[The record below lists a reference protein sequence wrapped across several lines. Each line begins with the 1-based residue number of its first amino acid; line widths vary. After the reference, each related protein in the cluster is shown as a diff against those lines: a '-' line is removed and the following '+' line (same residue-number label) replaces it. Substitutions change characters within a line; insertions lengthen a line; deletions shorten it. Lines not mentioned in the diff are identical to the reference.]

1 MLKSPREEHRFSY
14 KLLFPYSNNEAKY
27 EALVVGLK
35 VAKRLGIKKLKVFWD
50 SKLVI
55 K

>member
-1 MLKSPREEHRFSY
+1 MLKSPGEEHRFAY
-14 KLLFPYSNNEAKY
+14 NLLFPYLNNEAKY
-27 EALVVGLK
+27 EALVLGLK

>member
-1 MLKSPREEHRFSY
+1 MKSPGEEHRFAY
-14 KLLFPYSNNEAKY
+14 NLLFPYLNNEAKY

>member
-1 MLKSPREEHRFSY
+1 MKSPGEEHRFAY
-14 KLLFPYSNNEAKY
+14 KLLFPYLNNEANY